1 MECQR
6 CGQAAPEGA
15 RFCASCGALLDLP
28 AATEPPAPVAFAAP
42 EGAAAEVPP
51 AFAEQ
56 AFAPAALEPAL
67 PPATPPAPA
76 MDYAGFW
83 RRLTGMLVD
92 ALLLFFPEAI
102 LRVLLGLPVLSYEDE
117 WSDSRV
123 LLAEGTTFVMAVLYC
138 SLLECSAAQGSLGQQ
153 LLGIRVTD
161 VRGRRIGFGRAVGRQ
176 FGKILSLLLCCFGYL
191 FQLWNHRRQTLHDM
205 MSGCVVVRARGPE
218 EMS

>member
-1 MECQR
+1 MDCQR
-6 CGQAAPEGA
+6 CGQAAAEGA

-28 AATEPPAPVAFAAP
+28 AAPAPAEPAGFPAP
-42 EGAAAEVPP
+42 ESAPAEAAP

-56 AFAPAALEPAL
+56 AFAPAGFM
-67 PPATPPAPA
+67 PAPA
-76 MDYAGFW
+76 AAPRLEYAGFW

-102 LRVLLGLPVLSYEDE
+102 LRVLLGLPVLSYEDQ
-117 WSDSRV
+117 WGDSRV
-123 LLAEGTTFVMAVLYC
+123 LLAEGSTFLMAVLYC
-138 SLLECSAAQGSLGQQ
+138 SLLECSGAQGSLGQQ

-161 VRGRRIGFGRAVGRQ
+161 VKGRRIGFARAVGRQ
-176 FGKILSLLLCCFGYL
+176 FGKILSVLLCCFGYA